1 MLAIICV
8 VAAAVVT
15 FGGAIRRAFRR
26 LSPRERILIEQREAA
41 RQVDDL
47 FDQARVRMEEAAGR
61 RRPGERHIQD
71 GFGSWRSF

>member
-26 LSPRERILIEQREAA
+26 LSPRARILIEQREAA
-41 RQVDDL
+41 RKVDDL
-47 FDQARVRMEEAAGR
+47 FDAARIRMEEAAGR
-61 RRPGERHIQD
+61 RSPGEHRIGD
-71 GFGSWRSF
+71 GFGSWNRW